1 MQYGTNVALRKLL
14 LVVCGAEECEHN
26 AVGAKRRLYN
36 VRRVALL
43 LLVVKVGEVLT
54 RGVDVLREVVVSTVR
69 DAPKLAPAKREQE
82 LDVGGSLR
90 VEAKLLGSMV
100 AKTHLVLLDAEGKE
114 PVAAERAPVLEPLKV
129 GAGLAEELKLH
140 LFELA
145 GTEREV
151 AGRDLVAE
159 ALADLADTEGN
170 LLAARALNVF
180 EVYKDTLSG
189 LGAKINGVLRIL
201 GNALEGLEHQVELTN
216 IGEVVLTAGRA
227 RNVVVLDERLHLLL
241 GKCINRLR
249 KRDALLRRKILDQL
263 VRAEALVALLAVHQ
277 RIGKSAQMAR
287 RNPRLRVHEDGA
299 VNTYV
304 VGILLDEFLPPCL
317 LYVVLEFHAE
327 ITVIPG
333 VCQTAVNLGARVY
346 KASRLRECY
355 NLVHSFFHSVA
366 PRFFCYTPIY

>member
-1 MQYGTNVALRKLL
+1 
-14 LVVCGAEECEHN
+14 
-26 AVGAKRRLYN
+26 
-36 VRRVALL
+36 
-43 LLVVKVGEVLT
+43 
-54 RGVDVLREVVVSTVR
+54 
-69 DAPKLAPAKREQE
+69 
-82 LDVGGSLR
+82 
-90 VEAKLLGSMV
+90 MV
-100 AKTHLVLLDAEGKE
+100 AKTHLVLLDAEGEE
-114 PVAAERAPVLEPLKV
+114 PVAAERAPVLEPLEV

-140 LFELA
+140 LLELA

-151 AGRDLVAE
+151 AGRNLVTE

-180 EVYKDTLSG
+180 EVYKDTLGS
-189 LGAKINGVLRIL
+189 LGTEVNCILRIL

-216 IGEVVLTAGRA
+216 VGEIVLAAGRA
-227 RNVVVLDERLHLLL
+227 RNVVVLDESLHLVL
-241 GKCINRLR
+241 GKCIDRLR
-249 KRDALLRRKILDQL
+249 KCNALLRRKILNQL

-304 VGILLDEFLPPCL
+304 VGILLNEFLPPCL
-317 LYVVLEFHAE
+317 LYVVLELNSE

-333 VCQTAVNLGARVY
+333 VRQTAVNLGARVY

-355 NLVHSFFHSVA
+355 NLIHCFFHSVA